1 MLSNYLILCCPLL
14 LLPSIFP
21 NFRIFS
27 NKLALCIKWPEYWSL
42 NFSISPSNEY
52 AGLISFRI
60 DWFDFAVQR
69 TLRSLLQHHSLKVSV
84 LQCSAF
90 FMVQLSHTYM
100 TTGKTIALTRGTFV
114 GKVMSVLFNRVSRLV
129 TAFLPRS
136 KCLLISWM
144 QSQSAVILEPK
155 KIKSVTVSTFPL
167 SICNEVTGP
176 VPWS

>member
-100 TTGKTIALTRGTFV
+100 ITGKTIALTRGTFV

-155 KIKSVTVSTFPL
+155 KIKSVTVSTFTL

>member
-176 VPWS
+176 VP